1 MDELSNK
8 QQQRLGWIVAYGLHQ
23 ILPPLGQFLISYFV
37 IHFNS
42 EAAWGEVVN
51 YLIFVNISILFFNWG
66 QNTYLLRAFSQDAQK
81 IAIVWQE
88 SLASRL
94 ILLLLAQV
102 VGLYFFYDNCWNSI
116 ALFLWLLGTFVVR
129 SFDPLHIY
137 TRKLKGAL
145 SIEGLG
151 FLMIL
156 FVLLLNRATLNLS
169 LILGLYAFLAV
180 IKAIAYGLFYRGL
193 VFENWQG
200 RFSKAFLIAAF
211 PFFIP
216 AMIGFIQSRIDLYGV
231 AYHLSKDTLGAYQV
245 FFKVLSLFIL
255 GNRIIIS
262 PFLKNIYRMPDKALQ
277 RMNRLMLGIGIL
289 GTAPIIGLFYYLL
302 PLVYGIHFSVW
313 MYVMGYLT
321 IVPFFG
327 YAIQTHQMIKMNREK
342 QLVWV
347 FLGAA
352 MVNLCCNYCLIPK
365 YGALGAITS
374 TAIVQWLLFFVFG
387 RLIGYYQTQAKTQ
400 KLGS

>member
-1 MDELSNK
+1 MDELSHK
-8 QQQRLGWIVAYGLHQ
+8 QQRRLGWIVAYGLHQ

-37 IHFNS
+37 IRFNS
-42 EAAWGEVVN
+42 EAAWGKVVD
-51 YLIFVNISILFFNWG
+51 YLIFVNLSILFFNWG
-66 QNTYLLRAFSQDAQK
+66 QNTYLLRAFSQNAQR
-81 IAIVWQE
+81 IGLVWQE

-94 ILLLLAQV
+94 VLLFLVQIA
-102 VGLYFFYDNCWNSI
+102 GLYFFYDNSWNGI
-116 ALFLWLLGTFVVR
+116 ALFCWLLGTFLVR

-145 SIEGLG
+145 SVEGLA
-151 FLMIL
+151 FLSTFFIL
-156 FVLLLNRATLNLS
+156 FCYRNALNLG
-169 LILGLYAFLAV
+169 LVLALYAFLAML
-180 IKAIAYGLFYRGL
+180 KAIAYAFFYRKIVL
-193 VFENWQG
+193 ENWQG
-200 RFSKAFLIAAF
+200 RFSKAFLVGAF

-231 AYHLSKDTLGAYQV
+231 AYHLPKDTLGGYQV

-262 PFLKNIYRMPDKALQ
+262 PFLKNIYRMPNEALQ
-277 RMNRLMLGIGIL
+277 RMNRLMLLIGIL
-289 GTAPIIGLFYYLL
+289 GTAPIITLFYYLL

-327 YAIQTHQMIKMNREK
+327 YAIQTHQLIKMEREK

-352 MVNLCCNYCLIPK
+352 MVNLCCNYCLIPT

-374 TAIVQWLLFFVFG
+374 TAIVQWLLFLVFG
-387 RLIGYYQTQAKTQ
+387 RLV
-400 KLGS
+400 

>member
-1 MDELSNK
+1 MDKLSNK

-37 IHFNS
+37 IRFNS

-51 YLIFVNISILFFNWG
+51 YLIFVNLSILFFNWG
-66 QNTYLLRAFSQDAQK
+66 QNTYLLRAFSQDVK
-81 IAIVWQE
+81 RIAIAWQE

-94 ILLLLAQV
+94 ILLLMVQL
-102 VGLYFFYDNCWNSI
+102 VGGYFFYDNCWNVT
-116 ALFLWLLGTFVVR
+116 ALFLWLLGTFMVR
-129 SFDPLHIY
+129 SFDPLHVY

-145 SIEGLG
+145 SVEGLG
-151 FLMIL
+151 FVLTF
-156 FVLLLNRATLNLS
+156 FVLLINREALS
-169 LILGLYAFLAV
+169 LSLVLGLYAFLAML
-180 IKAIAYGLFYRGL
+180 KAMAYAFFYRAL
-193 VFENWQG
+193 VFENFQW

-231 AYHLSKDTLGAYQV
+231 AYHLPKDTLGAYQV

-255 GNRIIIS
+255 GNRILVS
-262 PFLKNIYRMPDKALQ
+262 PFLKNIYRMPDQALQ
-277 RMNRLMLGIGIL
+277 RMNRLMLLIGIL
-289 GTAPIIGLFYYLL
+289 GTAPIISLFYYLL

-327 YAIQTHQMIKMNREK
+327 YAIQTHQLIKLKREK

-352 MVNLCCNYCLIPK
+352 IVNLCCNYCLIPS

-387 RLIGYYQTQAKTQ
+387 RLIRFYQHQ

>member
-8 QQQRLGWIVAYGLHQ
+8 QQRRLGWIVAYGLHQ

-37 IHFNS
+37 IRFNS
-42 EAAWGEVVN
+42 EAAWGEVVD
-51 YLIFVNISILFFNWG
+51 YLIFVNLSILFFNWG
-66 QNTYLLRAFSQDAQK
+66 QNTYLLRAFSQDAQR
-81 IAIVWQE
+81 IAVVWQE

-94 ILLLLAQV
+94 VLLFLVQV
-102 VGLYFFYDNCWNSI
+102 VGLCFFYDNCWNASM
-116 ALFLWLLGTFVVR
+116 LFLCLLGTFLVR

-145 SIEGLG
+145 SVEGLG
-151 FLMIL
+151 FFITL
-156 FVLLLNRATLNLS
+156 FVLLWNRERLNLG
-169 LILGLYAFLAV
+169 LILSLYAFLAML
-180 IKAIAYGLFYRGL
+180 KAVSYALFYRSL
-193 VFENWQG
+193 VLGNWEG
-200 RFSKAFLIAAF
+200 RFSKAFLVAAF

-231 AYHLSKDTLGAYQV
+231 AYHLPKDTLGAYQV

-277 RMNRLMLGIGIL
+277 RMNRLMFLIGIV

-302 PLVYGIHFSVW
+302 PLVYGIHFSIW

-327 YAIQTHQMIKMNREK
+327 YAIQTHQLIKMSKEK

-352 MVNLCCNYCLIPK
+352 IVNLCCNYYLIPT

-374 TAIVQWLLFFVFG
+374 TAIVQWVLFAVFW
-387 RLIGYYQTQAKTQ
+387 RLIAYYQGQ

>member
-1 MDELSNK
+1 MDELSTK
-8 QQQRLGWIVAYGLHQ
+8 QQQRLGWIIAYGLHQ

-37 IHFNS
+37 IRFNS
-42 EAAWGEVVN
+42 ETAWGGVVD
-51 YLIFVNISILFFNWG
+51 YLIFVNLSILFFTWG
-66 QNTYLLRAFSQDAQK
+66 QNVYLLRAFSQNSQRVA
-81 IAIVWQE
+81 IAWQE
-88 SLASRL
+88 SFASRL
-94 ILLLLAQV
+94 VLLLLVQGAAI
-102 VGLYFFYDNCWNSI
+102 YWFCDNWRN
-116 ALFLWLLGTFVVR
+116 LGMLLLWLLGAFLVR

-151 FLMIL
+151 LGLTIL
-156 FVLLLNRATLNLS
+156 VLVLNRTALNVS
-169 LILGLYAFLAV
+169 LILALYAFLTVLKSLGYA
-180 IKAIAYGLFYRGL
+180 LFYRKL
-193 VFENWQG
+193 VLQKWKW
-200 RFSKAFLIAAF
+200 RFSKAFLIGAF

-231 AYHLSKDTLGAYQV
+231 AYYLPKDTLGSYQV

-255 GNRIIIS
+255 ANRIIVS
-262 PFLKNIYRMPDKALQ
+262 PFLKNIYRMSDQALR
-277 RMNRLMLGIGIL
+277 RMNRLMFLIGIF
-289 GTAPIIGLFYYLL
+289 GTAPLMLLVYYLL

-327 YAIQTHQMIKMNREK
+327 YAIQTHHLIKMKREK

-352 MVNLCCNYCLIPK
+352 VVNLCCNYYLIPT

-374 TAIVQWLLFFVFG
+374 TVIVQWVLFVIFG
-387 RLIGYYQTQAKTQ
+387 SLINYLKPQ

>member
-1 MDELSNK
+1 MDELSHK
-8 QQQRLGWIVAYGLHQ
+8 QQRRLGWIVAYGLHQ

-37 IHFNS
+37 IRFNS
-42 EAAWGEVVN
+42 EAAWGEVVD
-51 YLIFVNISILFFNWG
+51 YLIFVNLSILFFNWG
-66 QNTYLLRAFSQDAQK
+66 QNTYLLRVFSQNAQRIG
-81 IAIVWQE
+81 IAWQE

-94 ILLLLAQV
+94 VLLFLVQIA
-102 VGLYFFYDNCWNSI
+102 GLYFFYDNSWNGI
-116 ALFLWLLGTFVVR
+116 ALFCWLLGTFLVR

-145 SIEGLG
+145 SVEGLA
-151 FLMIL
+151 FLSTF
-156 FVLLLNRATLNLS
+156 FVLLWNRNALS
-169 LILGLYAFLAV
+169 LGLILALYAFLAML
-180 IKAIAYGLFYRGL
+180 KAIAYAFFYRKIVL
-193 VFENWQG
+193 ENWQG
-200 RFSKAFLIAAF
+200 RFSKAFLVGAF

-231 AYHLSKDTLGAYQV
+231 AYHLPKDTLGGYQV

-262 PFLKNIYRMPDKALQ
+262 PFLKNIYRMPNEALQ
-277 RMNRLMLGIGIL
+277 RMNRLMLLIGIL
-289 GTAPIIGLFYYLL
+289 GTAPIIMLFYYLL

-327 YAIQTHQMIKMNREK
+327 YAIQTHQLIKMEREK

-352 MVNLCCNYCLIPK
+352 MVNLCCNYCLIPT

-374 TAIVQWLLFFVFG
+374 TAIVQWLLFLVFG
-387 RLIGYYQTQAKTQ
+387 RLIGYYQSQ